1 MRMNQ
6 QRPKGPTIRLDSS
19 RGSTSSDLRSRCL
32 QTAGDGA
39 VGLRRC
45 DPGVGGPGSRMGR
58 GIAILVGILAIGIGC
73 PSAFAQLNDRVPKQ
87 VEEVTVEQKLGE
99 SIPLDVLLTDSQG
112 RATKTGFY
120 LDGKRPLLLTLN
132 YSDCPVLCNV
142 QLNALVESLNNLSL
156 RIGQDFQI
164 LTVSIDPK
172 EPTERIRQTK
182 AKYVEML
189 DQQSGAASGW
199 HFCTA
204 RESSIK
210 RLADA
215 VGFRY
220 TYDAKSGEYYH
231 PAMLAFVSPDG
242 VISRYSLDVAFPPE
256 QLKLSL
262 IDASNG
268 TIGSPVDQ
276 FIMWCFS
283 YDADRGS
290 YVLGA
295 WRLMRLGAATTV
307 VVLLVTL
314 FPYWLGR
321 RRSAISGVPV
331 DVAAQSAV

>member
-1 MRMNQ
+1 MNQ
-6 QRPKGPTIRLDSS
+6 QRPKRLAIRRDSSTGLAIDGFPSRWLETSGDGGLGLRWHVSGFTRVAIRL
-19 RGSTSSDLRSRCL
+19 R
-32 QTAGDGA
+32 
-39 VGLRRC
+39 
-45 DPGVGGPGSRMGR
+45 R
-58 GIAILVGILAIGIGC
+58 GIAFLVSVLAIGIGC
-73 PSAFAQLNDRVPKQ
+73 PGAIAQVNDRVPKQ

-156 RIGQDFQI
+156 RIGQDFQV

-172 EPTERIRQTK
+172 ESTERIRQTK

-189 DQQSGAASGW
+189 DQQSGAAGGW

-220 TYDAKSGEYYH
+220 TYDAQSGEYYH

-314 FPYWLGR
+314 FPYWLGK
-321 RRSAISGVPV
+321 RRSAISGASV
-331 DVAAQSAV
+331 DVAGQSAV